1 MRKFVLSVAAAAA
14 AVTATIAVPAS
25 AQAWRMQPAVEREI
39 RQDINQLERRIDR
52 AAQRRII
59 SPREATSLRR
69 EADRLERTY
78 YRFAR
83 NGFTRHEVAQLERG
97 VNRLH
102 QRLRIERRDWDGR
115 RG

>member
-1 MRKFVLSVAAAAA
+1 MRKIVLSVAAAMAA
-14 AVTATIAVPAS
+14 GTAATAVPAS
-25 AQAWRMQPAVEREI
+25 AQTWRIQPVVQREI
-39 RQDINQLERRIDR
+39 RQDINQLERRIER
-52 AAQRRII
+52 AAQRRVI
-59 SPREATSLRR
+59 SPREASQLRR
-69 EADRLERTY
+69 DADRLERSY

-83 NGFTRHEVAQLERG
+83 NGLTRYEVAQLETG